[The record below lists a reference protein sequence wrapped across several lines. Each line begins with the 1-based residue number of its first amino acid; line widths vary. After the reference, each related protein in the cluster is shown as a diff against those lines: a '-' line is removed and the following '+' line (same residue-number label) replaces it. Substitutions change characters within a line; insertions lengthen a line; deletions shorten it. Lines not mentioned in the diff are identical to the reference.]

1 MQVIHAGAT
10 LAQMGE
16 RGGKPGQRM
25 DVQHHVGEVN
35 LGEHSGERVLQRGQ
49 TRRLV
54 QLVERAQ
61 VDRPIPRVRHDGDR
75 NIRWHIPR
83 RLLIRSIEQGGEGG
97 ELAPAIRITLERAAD
112 LWAHGRPRRSLEQLR
127 ARIAPALTRGYGND
141 SCNIMPCG
149 RCSPS
154 SCDLNAAGF
163 HAPVRQ
169 RSRDLWHVSCSE
181 PATKPVSTR
190 AQACRVWT
198 ALACSPC
205 GPFLHECNPSLMDAL
220 AAARAYAAQ
229 PEAVL
234 LLAGGY
240 GTGKTQ
246 RAAAVGNVRLAAGA
260 SVLLL
265 VVPDLLDYL
274 RAAFDPN
281 RQNDDESY
289 QVRFEQV
296 RAVDLLILDDLG
308 TEQRTPWALEKWFQI
323 VNHRIGRGVPLV
335 ITTNERPDTINPR
348 VRSRGDRRLSQD
360 KVFVLIAPD
369 YCEGR
374 AARPSQD
381 WRTLGGRDDAE
392 GSQGAPFDR
401 GEGAR

>member
-1 MQVIHAGAT
+1 
-10 LAQMGE
+10 
-16 RGGKPGQRM
+16 
-25 DVQHHVGEVN
+25 
-35 LGEHSGERVLQRGQ
+35 
-49 TRRLV
+49 
-54 QLVERAQ
+54 
-61 VDRPIPRVRHDGDR
+61 
-75 NIRWHIPR
+75 
-83 RLLIRSIEQGGEGG
+83 
-97 ELAPAIRITLERAAD
+97 
-112 LWAHGRPRRSLEQLR
+112 
-127 ARIAPALTRGYGND
+127 
-141 SCNIMPCG
+141 
-149 RCSPS
+149 
-154 SCDLNAAGF
+154 
-163 HAPVRQ
+163 
-169 RSRDLWHVSCSE
+169 
-181 PATKPVSTR
+181 
-190 AQACRVWT
+190 
-198 ALACSPC
+198 
-205 GPFLHECNPSLMDAL
+205 MDAL

-229 PEAVL
+229 PEGVL

-246 RAAAVGNVRLAAGA
+246 LAAAVGNVRLAAGA

-289 QVRFEQV
+289 QVCFEQV

-323 VNHRIGRGVPLV
+323 VNHRIGRGLPLV
-335 ITTNERPDTINPR
+335 ITTNERPDTIDPR

-374 AARPSQD
+374 ATVRGQD
-381 WRTLGGRDDAE
+381 WRTLGGRDAAE
-392 GSQGAPFDR
+392 GGQGEPFDR